1 MFVFGKL
8 ILTLGSVV
16 SLAMFYLFSYQIIF
30 LSKKSCPPQSWPL
43 VGQVSKG
50 WRGVGGARGQEHHHH
65 RSQLQHQHLERTTT
79 LSLESTTTSAS
90 SVIFSYWNIPKQLL
104 IVVILP
110 MVNYARALILVK
122 NFKTIH
128 MQCTMGLSPLK
139 SCIKEFWLNAFLDPH
154 FPSV

>member
-1 MFVFGKL
+1 MNS
-8 ILTLGSVV
+8 TLGSVV

-110 MVNYARALILVK
+110 MVNYARALILVR
-122 NFKTIH
+122 NFKTKH
-128 MQCTMGLSPLK
+128 MQCISHIYTLFDWATWFDQSYMTSPEL
-139 SCIKEFWLNAFLDPH
+139 EVLLH
-154 FPSV
+154 RHH